1 MLLDD
6 VQKAHQ
12 VFVEEF
18 TASAPCNLHPE
29 VLYKDDLI
37 KVLDLPR
44 HSSMEDVFNYVK
56 DLVEETK
63 KLTTLINSFE
73 TKTK

>member
-18 TASAPCNLHPE
+18 TGANPE
-29 VLYKDDLI
+29 ISYKDDLI